1 MTHDKSKLLEDIN
14 EVNHAVKLIQNSIN
28 KVNGDLSLLSR
39 EEIDYLTILY
49 GNMSCGMYNVSS
61 IVEEDMMLDIV
72 PGINGPQLLCDW
84 MMWIVLTE
92 GQITRILRQY
102 CL

>member
-49 GNMSCGMYNVSS
+49 GNM
-61 IVEEDMMLDIV
+61 
-72 PGINGPQLLCDW
+72 
-84 MMWIVLTE
+84 
-92 GQITRILRQY
+92 
-102 CL
+102 